1 MDIWCPEKK
10 YLRYTNGFNVSELE
24 DVCFK
29 YNYQFPKVGYCR
41 VPNYA
46 WCRNQGSFC
55 ATFTL
60 YGKSKHYD
68 NYFGII
74 TGFTAFSNS
83 LEEAVNKLVLLAVD
97 FITWRSQILNV
108 YG

>member
-1 MDIWCPEKK
+1 MDIWRPERKF
-10 YLRYTNGFNVSELE
+10 LRFTNGFKVPELE

-29 YNYQFPKVGYCR
+29 FNYQFPKVGYCR

-68 NYFGII
+68 KYFRII
-74 TGFTAFSNS
+74 TGFTAFANTI
-83 LEEAVNKLVLLAVD
+83 EEAVNKLVLEAVD
-97 FITWRSQILNV
+97 FIIWRSQNLNA

>member
-46 WCRNQGSFC
+46 WCRNQGRFC
-55 ATFTL
+55 VTFTL

-74 TGFTAFSNS
+74 TGFTVFSNS
-83 LEEAVNKLVLLAVD
+83 LEEAVNKLVFLAVD
-97 FITWRSQILNV
+97 FITWRSQCLNV